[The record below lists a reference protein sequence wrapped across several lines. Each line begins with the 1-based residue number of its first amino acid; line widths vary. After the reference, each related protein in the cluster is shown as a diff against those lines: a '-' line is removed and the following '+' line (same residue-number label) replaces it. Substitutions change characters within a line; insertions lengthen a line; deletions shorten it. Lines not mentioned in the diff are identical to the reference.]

1 MATIGKKLSG
11 ELELDEEPAAARSE
25 LTWNIEIYS
34 TRRTQRYEVA
44 EPIALP
50 HTANVSARKDAKEP
64 STIALRI

>member
-11 ELELDEEPAAARSE
+11 ELELVEELAAARSE

-44 EPIALP
+44 DPIALP
-50 HTANVSARKDAKEP
+50 HTANISWRRDPKEP